1 LFGNTARAEVP
12 FATIESVVIGSEA
25 PYIDQAVEIKGA
37 QGSRK
42 GSSNAPL
49 FIGDHVVTDAKQ
61 SVTVKLRD
69 ESELTI
75 APSSDVM
82 MGEYVSQDNKHSPS
96 IGLVMGML
104 RALVKK
110 VAAGENPLMVRTPST
125 VMGVR
130 GTDFVV
136 EHDGEGQTTLHT
148 IDGKVALGK
157 AGADLDA
164 PGAAHTIGAGEM
176 SFFKKGMEAPEPPAK
191 FNMKTLSDHL
201 TQRCPVMA
209 HKVAEHHEEMVRKA
223 HAEARED
230 AKEKKKHKP
239 RAKPHR
245 VPRPVSH

>member
-1 LFGNTARAEVP
+1 MFSNAARAETP

-42 GSSNAPL
+42 GGANAPL

-61 SVTVKLRD
+61 SATVKLRD

-82 MGEYVSQDNKHSPS
+82 MGELVSQDNKHSPS

-110 VAAGENPLMVRTPST
+110 VAAGENPLMVRTPSA

-157 AGADLDA
+157 VGADIDA
-164 PGAAHTIGAGEM
+164 PGGSHAVSAGEM
-176 SFFKKGMEAPEPPAK
+176 SFFKKGMDAPEPPAK
-191 FNMKTLSDHL
+191 YNMKTLTDHL
-201 TQRCPVMA
+201 SQRCPLIA
-209 HKVAEHHEEMVRKA
+209 QKVVAHHEELVRKA
-223 HAEARED
+223 HAEAHED
-230 AKEKKKHKP
+230 AKEKKKQKP
-239 RAKPHR
+239 KWKPHKA
-245 VPRPVSH
+245 PRPVSH